1 MTSLLLLKE
10 HQPTD
15 PNHASL
21 VQHGSTTGKTLGLGR
36 GQRELPLEIFV
47 EILLMACRNVK
58 TDCGV
63 ELNILSTA
71 DLQRLA
77 LVCKGWYN
85 VISSTPSF
93 WTTSAK
99 GADLNGLAEHLS
111 HTANATLRFIPFEL
125 ADKPLPRASLDLIL
139 SQRHRFGTISLSLS
153 TPDLPLF
160 FEILTHAA
168 PDLHDLTLYVGE
180 PQEEPSF
187 LPVSLFQGSRPLLLK
202 RLTLSGLRI
211 SWTSPGLSSNLTEL
225 YLGSQAR
232 FSSYDEFFD
241 LAGRLKSVHAL
252 TLFNCLPLP
261 TIDSACKI
269 KLPNLSRLTL
279 TDDADIMIGALKSF
293 AVSLCFLSV
302 TCRLNTPQTQVILDE
317 CIRLLDPYLPSSSRS
332 TTNYCSGLTM
342 DLTTDPS
349 PRVEVCCCV
358 SSRDDTVT
366 LERALETSFEMNPD
380 DVDLNTALETSLAKL
395 PLAKLTAITVGY
407 LPSNGAH
414 FWVNT
419 IGKQMWALEKI
430 SITRRNAY
438 LDFLGAYQLYLDGLA
453 PDSLENDEIFVHL
466 ISIEYQEYF
475 DEGVDVSETEYES
488 KRVSYI
494 NDKRSWLDLPAIEF
508 SIVKAHE
515 ELSVELF
522 RGHRRFYPL

>member
-1 MTSLLLLKE
+1 MRLF
-10 HQPTD
+10 
-15 PNHASL
+15 

-63 ELNILSTA
+63 ELNFLSTA

-99 GADLNGLAEHLS
+99 GADSDGLAEHLS
-111 HTANATLRFIPFEL
+111 HAANATLRFIPFEL
-125 ADKPLPRASLDLIL
+125 ADRPLPRASLDLIL
-139 SQRHRFGTISLSLS
+139 SQHHRIGTMSLSLS
-153 TPDLPLF
+153 ASDLSFLF
-160 FEILTHAA
+160 EKLPHNA
-168 PDLHDLTLYVGE
+168 PELDDLTLYVGE
-180 PQEEPSF
+180 PQEEPSL
-187 LPVSLFQGSRPLLLK
+187 LPVTLFQGSHPLLLK

-211 SWTSPGLSSNLTEL
+211 SWTSPGLSCTLTDL
-225 YLGSQAR
+225 YLGSQTR
-232 FSSYDEFFD
+232 FPSYDEFFKV
-241 LAGRLKSVHAL
+241 AGRLKNVHTL

-261 TIDSACKI
+261 TIDNACKI
-269 KLPNLSRLTL
+269 KLPKLSHLTL
-279 TDDADIMIGALKSF
+279 KDDSDIIIGALKSL
-293 AVSLCFLSV
+293 AVSLCYLSV
-302 TCRLNTPQTQVILDE
+302 TCRLNTPQIQVILDE

-342 DLTTDPS
+342 YLTTYPS
-349 PRVEVCCCV
+349 PRLEVCCCV

-366 LERALETSFEMNPD
+366 LERALEISFDLNPD
-380 DVDLNTALETSLAKL
+380 DEPVVDLNAALENSLDKL
-395 PLAKLTAITVGY
+395 PLAEITAITVGY
-407 LPSNGAH
+407 LPSNEAH

-419 IGKQMWALEKI
+419 IGKQMPALEKI

-438 LDFLGAYQLYLDGLA
+438 LDFLGAYQPYLDCLA
-453 PDSLENDEIFVHL
+453 PDSFENNEIFVHL

-475 DEGVDVSETEYES
+475 DEGVDVGETEYES

-494 NDKRSWLDLPAIEF
+494 NDKRLCLDLPPIEF

-522 RGHRRFYPL
+522 RGHRRLYPL